1 MVTVNPTTI
10 EINTSLTTLTIRPHY
25 SDDVNT
31 SGQTTLSEARSKQ
44 LLSRF
49 GVKFA
54 KEIEVMRD
62 SDSITNAVKA
72 AEQIGFPVVVKLC
85 GDLIAHKTERGL
97 VRLAVKTSTDVAQ
110 AAQEL
115 LAKTSPQDGE
125 VSLIVASMESGKRE
139 FIAGVIR
146 DPQFG
151 LFVMIG
157 LGGIYAEIL
166 GDVAFAPVPLTHA
179 GALDLQRRLKQQAI
193 FQEFRGEKAV
203 SREQIADVLVALSNA
218 VENDDSIASIDINP
232 ILVRSDGSIVAVDA
246 LVVTKTKST
255 LPIDETRDTKLSSNS
270 ASQYFDALFNP
281 RAVVVVGA
289 STHPGKFGFVS
300 LHNLLS
306 CGFKGEVFAT
316 HLERAEVLGVQSVSS
331 IDDLPSDKIDLA
343 FVCTP
348 ASTNIEIL
356 RACARKNIRTVYITS
371 AGYGDAGDAGLL
383 AQQTLRDTARELD
396 ILLIGPNGQGLVS
409 TPVSLCA
416 QIVGPY
422 PPSGS
427 ISVAS
432 QSGNFVSSFMNY
444 SRFTG
449 IGIARAISA
458 GNAACTGVP
467 EILEYFAQDDK
478 TSVAL
483 VYIEG
488 ISDGNKLATSMK
500 LITARKPLVVVKG
513 GSTKSGALAAASHTG
528 ALASDDRVFDG
539 VCQSNGVTR
548 VTDAEEAFD
557 VAATFATQPLPKGPN
572 VVVLTTVGGW
582 GVVTSD
588 VIAKDGIL
596 NLMSLPDDLSINISA
611 LLPDRW
617 SHNNPVDCAGGETRD
632 TIPEILRLI
641 ATHSSV
647 DAIIFLGL
655 GIQSNQ
661 ARLMTEGSFYPEY
674 GLERIVSYHQR
685 QDERFAQIAAEL
697 SIETGK
703 PILVATELGVADD
716 QNAGV
721 KQIRL
726 SHRLCYANGQR
737 AARALGRSYQYAK
750 WRGLAK

>member
-1 MVTVNPTTI
+1 MI
-10 EINTSLTTLTIRPHY
+10 EINTSFTTLTICPHY

-44 LLSRF
+44 LLGRF

-54 KEIEVMRD
+54 KEIEVMRNG
-62 SDSITNAVKA
+62 DSIANAVKA

-97 VRLAVKTSTDVAQ
+97 VRLAVKTSADVAQ

-115 LAKTSPQDGE
+115 LTKASPQDGE
-125 VSLIVASMESGKRE
+125 VSLIIASMESGKRE
-139 FIAGVIR
+139 FIAGIVR

-179 GALDLQRRLKQQAI
+179 GAMDLQQRLKQQAI
-193 FQEFRGEKAV
+193 FEEFRGEDAV
-203 SREQIADVLVALSNA
+203 SRDQIANVLVALSNA

-232 ILVRSDGSIVAVDA
+232 ILVRTDGSIVAVDA
-246 LVVTKTKST
+246 LVVTNTKAT
-255 LPIDETRDTKLSSNS
+255 LPAAQTTRSS
-270 ASQYFDALFNP
+270 ASQYFDKLFNP

-306 CGFKGEVFAT
+306 CGYKGEVFAT

-371 AGYGDAGDAGLL
+371 AGYGDAGEAGLL

-409 TPVSLCA
+409 TPVNLCA

-449 IGIARAISA
+449 VGISRAISA

-467 EILEYFAQDDK
+467 EILDYFAQDDK

-488 ISDGNKLATSMK
+488 ISDGDKLATSMK
-500 LITARKPLVVVKG
+500 VITARKPLVVVKG
-513 GSTKSGALAAASHTG
+513 GATKSGALAAASHTG
-528 ALASDDRVFDG
+528 ALASDDRVFEG

-548 VTDAEEAFD
+548 VTEAEEAFD

-596 NLMSLPDDLSINISA
+596 NLLSLPTDLSAAISA

-632 TIPEILRLI
+632 TIPDILRLI
-641 ATHSSV
+641 VNHASV
-647 DAIIFLGL
+647 DAVIFLGL

-661 ARLMTEGSFYPEY
+661 ARLMIEGSFYPDH

-697 SIETGK
+697 SVETGK

-716 QNAGV
+716 QNPGV
-721 KQIRL
+721 SQVRL

-750 WRGLAK
+750 WRGIAK

>member
-1 MVTVNPTTI
+1 M
-10 EINTSLTTLTIRPHY
+10 
-25 SDDVNT
+25 
-31 SGQTTLSEARSKQ
+31 
-44 LLSRF
+44 
-49 GVKFA
+49 
-54 KEIEVMRD
+54 
-62 SDSITNAVKA
+62 
-72 AEQIGFPVVVKLC
+72 
-85 GDLIAHKTERGL
+85 
-97 VRLAVKTSTDVAQ
+97 
-110 AAQEL
+110 
-115 LAKTSPQDGE
+115 
-125 VSLIVASMESGKRE
+125 
-139 FIAGVIR
+139 
-146 DPQFG
+146 
-151 LFVMIG
+151 
-157 LGGIYAEIL
+157 
-166 GDVAFAPVPLTHA
+166 
-179 GALDLQRRLKQQAI
+179 
-193 FQEFRGEKAV
+193 
-203 SREQIADVLVALSNA
+203 
-218 VENDDSIASIDINP
+218 
-232 ILVRSDGSIVAVDA
+232 
-246 LVVTKTKST
+246 
-255 LPIDETRDTKLSSNS
+255 
-270 ASQYFDALFNP
+270 
-281 RAVVVVGA
+281 
-289 STHPGKFGFVS
+289 
-300 LHNLLS
+300 
-306 CGFKGEVFAT
+306 GEVFAT

-467 EILEYFAQDDK
+467 EILDYFAQDDK

-500 LITARKPLVVVKG
+500 LITARKPLVVFKG

-528 ALASDDRVFDG
+528 ALASDDRVFEG

-596 NLMSLPDDLSINISA
+596 NLMSLPDDLSKNISA

-641 ATHSSV
+641 AAHSSV

-661 ARLMTEGSFYPEY
+661 ARLMTEGNFYPEY

-703 PILVATELGVADD
+703 PILVATELGVSDD

-737 AARALGRSYQYAK
+737 AARALGRSYEYAK

>member
-1 MVTVNPTTI
+1 M
-10 EINTSLTTLTIRPHY
+10 
-25 SDDVNT
+25 NT

-44 LLSRF
+44 LLGRF

-54 KEIEVMRD
+54 KEIEVMRNG
-62 SDSITNAVKA
+62 DSIANAVKA

-115 LAKTSPQDGE
+115 LAKASPQDGE
-125 VSLIVASMESGKRE
+125 VSLIIASMESGKRE
-139 FIAGVIR
+139 FIAGVVR

-179 GALDLQRRLKQQAI
+179 GAMDLQQRLKQQAI
-193 FQEFRGEKAV
+193 FEEFRGEDAV
-203 SREQIADVLVALSNA
+203 SRDQIANVLVALSNA

-232 ILVRSDGSIVAVDA
+232 ILVRTDGSIVAVDA
-246 LVVTKTKST
+246 LVVTNTKAT
-255 LPIDETRDTKLSSNS
+255 QPAAQTTRSS
-270 ASQYFDALFNP
+270 ASQYFDVLFNP

-306 CGFKGEVFAT
+306 CGYKGEVFAT

-356 RACARKNIRTVYITS
+356 RACARKNIRTVYVTS
-371 AGYGDAGDAGLL
+371 AGYGDAGEAGLL

-409 TPVSLCA
+409 TPVNLCA

-449 IGIARAISA
+449 VGISRAISA

-467 EILEYFAQDDK
+467 EILDYFAQDDK

-488 ISDGNKLATSMK
+488 ISDGDKLATSMK
-500 LITARKPLVVVKG
+500 VITARKPLVVVKG

-528 ALASDDRVFDG
+528 ALASDDRVFEG

-548 VTDAEEAFD
+548 VTEAEEAFD

-596 NLMSLPDDLSINISA
+596 NLLSLPTDLSAAISA

-632 TIPEILRLI
+632 TIPDILRLI
-641 ATHSSV
+641 VNHSSV
-647 DAIIFLGL
+647 DAVIFLGL

-661 ARLMTEGSFYPEY
+661 ARLMIEGSFYPDH

-697 SIETGK
+697 SVETGK

-716 QNAGV
+716 QNPGV
-721 KQIRL
+721 SQVRL

>member
-1 MVTVNPTTI
+1 M
-10 EINTSLTTLTIRPHY
+10 
-25 SDDVNT
+25 NT

-44 LLSRF
+44 LLGRF

-54 KEIEVMRD
+54 KEIEVMRNG
-62 SDSITNAVKA
+62 DSIANAVKA

-115 LAKTSPQDGE
+115 LAKASPQDGE
-125 VSLIVASMESGKRE
+125 VSLIIASMESGKRE
-139 FIAGVIR
+139 FIAGVVR

-179 GALDLQRRLKQQAI
+179 GAMDLQQRLKQQAI
-193 FQEFRGEKAV
+193 FEEFRGEDAV
-203 SREQIADVLVALSNA
+203 SRDQIANVLVALSTA
-218 VENDDSIASIDINP
+218 VEKDDSIASIDINP
-232 ILVRSDGSIVAVDA
+232 ILVRTDGSIVAVDA
-246 LVVTKTKST
+246 LVVTNTKAT
-255 LPIDETRDTKLSSNS
+255 LPAAQTTRSSTSSS
-270 ASQYFDALFNP
+270 ASQYFDVLFNP

-306 CGFKGEVFAT
+306 CGYKGEVFAT

-356 RACARKNIRTVYITS
+356 RACARKNIRTVYVTS
-371 AGYGDAGDAGLL
+371 AGYGDAGEAGLL

-409 TPVSLCA
+409 TPVNLCA

-449 IGIARAISA
+449 VGISRAISA

-467 EILEYFAQDDK
+467 EILDYFAQDDK

-488 ISDGNKLATSMK
+488 ISDGDKLATSMK
-500 LITARKPLVVVKG
+500 VITARKPLVVVKG

-528 ALASDDRVFDG
+528 ALASDDRVFEG

-548 VTDAEEAFD
+548 VTEAEEAFD

-596 NLMSLPDDLSINISA
+596 NLLSLPTDLSAAISA

-632 TIPEILRLI
+632 TIPDILRLI
-641 ATHSSV
+641 VNHASV
-647 DAIIFLGL
+647 DAVIFLGL

-661 ARLMTEGSFYPEY
+661 ARLMIEGSFYPDH

-697 SIETGK
+697 SVETGK

-716 QNAGV
+716 QNPGV
-721 KQIRL
+721 SQVRL